1 MAFLLG
7 IDLGTSSAKA
17 MLLEAGAGTVGVE
30 AREYDVCS
38 VRPGYAEQAP
48 EVWWQAV
55 CQALLSLRARFPA
68 AFSEVRAV
76 GLTGQMHGLA
86 AVDQND
92 RPVRP
97 AIVWLDQRSGGQA
110 QEISRVMEEDVLAR
124 TLQNR
129 IFPGFLL
136 PSLLWVR
143 EQEPEVFERIDCV
156 LLPKDYI
163 RLRLTGERATD
174 ASDASASLAFDV
186 GRGAWAEELLRALGL
201 DASLFPRVY
210 PAGQIVGE
218 VSARAA
224 RETGLRTGTPV
235 VCGAG
240 DQPAQSIGNGLLEE
254 GGVIANIGTGGQIAA
269 FSTADRYDPLLRT
282 QTFRHAVPGAFTIFG
297 AALASGLSLKWLK
310 NEVFGGNMAYA
321 ALDRLAQG
329 APAGSGGLLYLPYLS
344 GERTPHMDP
353 HARGAFF
360 GLQLS
365 HDRRFL
371 TRAVM
376 EGVVYSLRDSME
388 ILKEL
393 GLRAEY
399 VIASGGGA
407 RSAVWLQMQADI
419 FESPVRVCTEKEQAC
434 LGACLLAGVG
444 AQVFADLGEACA
456 AHVAFAPEMYEP
468 AAGRF
473 ALYREGYGRFRALYQ
488 STRALMRSCAL

>member
-1 MAFLLG
+1 
-7 IDLGTSSAKA
+7 
-17 MLLEAGAGTVGVE
+17 
-30 AREYDVCS
+30 
-38 VRPGYAEQAP
+38 
-48 EVWWQAV
+48 
-55 CQALLSLRARFPA
+55 
-68 AFSEVRAV
+68 
-76 GLTGQMHGLA
+76 
-86 AVDQND
+86 
-92 RPVRP
+92 
-97 AIVWLDQRSGGQA
+97 
-110 QEISRVMEEDVLAR
+110 
-124 TLQNR
+124 
-129 IFPGFLL
+129 
-136 PSLLWVR
+136 
-143 EQEPEVFERIDCV
+143 
-156 LLPKDYI
+156 
-163 RLRLTGERATD
+163 
-174 ASDASASLAFDV
+174 
-186 GRGAWAEELLRALGL
+186 
-201 DASLFPRVY
+201 
-210 PAGQIVGE
+210 
-218 VSARAA
+218 
-224 RETGLRTGTPV
+224 
-235 VCGAG
+235 
-240 DQPAQSIGNGLLEE
+240 
-254 GGVIANIGTGGQIAA
+254 
-269 FSTADRYDPLLRT
+269 
-282 QTFRHAVPGAFTIFG
+282 
-297 AALASGLSLKWLK
+297 
-310 NEVFGGNMAYA
+310 MAYA

-488 STRALMRSCAL
+488 NTRALMRSCAL